1 MRAAADFYNFTAEC
15 PSPSSVFSLTP
26 ALLISSKL
34 SNCSRSPQSVVLG
47 ANWAITQSG
56 HCNLNMQNYVN
67 IWD

>member
-15 PSPSSVFSLTP
+15 PSSVFPLTP

-34 SNCSRSPQSVVLG
+34 SNCSRSPQSVVAG